1 MQPDLFWAIVL
12 GGCFIAL
19 AFIAIPHDAG
29 VLKDRDND
37 PAPRH
42 MRSRRPYPY
51 KTL

>member
-1 MQPDLFWAIVL
+1 MQSEVFWAIVL

-19 AFIAIPHDAG
+19 AFIAISNDAG

-42 MRSRRPYPY
+42 MRSRRPH
-51 KTL
+51 KTP